1 MLKLIDEVKNRKTT
15 VTTQPTADNED
26 EKSGLS
32 VYYEFIGKTIQRK
45 DGFVGTVTDVMM
57 SGNDAYLKVHVIG
70 GKDAGKD
77 KNIQLSFILKNK
89 GIYSIAD

>member
-1 MLKLIDEVKNRKTT
+1 MKNRKTT
-15 VTTQPTADNED
+15 VTKQLSADNEG

-32 VYYEFIGKTIQRK
+32 VYSEFIGKNIQRK
-45 DGFVGTVTDVMM
+45 DGFVGTVTDITM

-77 KNIQLSFILKNK
+77 TSIQLSFLLKNK
-89 GIYSIAD
+89 GIYSISD